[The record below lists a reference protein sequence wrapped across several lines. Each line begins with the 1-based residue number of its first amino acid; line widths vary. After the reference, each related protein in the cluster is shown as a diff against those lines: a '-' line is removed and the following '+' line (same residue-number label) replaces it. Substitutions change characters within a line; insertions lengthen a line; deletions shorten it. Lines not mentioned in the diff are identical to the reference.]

1 MNNTAVYQTCVE
13 MLTQRDYKIIEE
25 NDMLITAVKPDK
37 SNACVIFTEG
47 DNFNMKRMKDIISIS
62 KEKDVQHAII
72 VYPETITSATRNI
85 LTRSFETRFELFN
98 HNDLKFNITKHRLQ
112 PKFEKISEEEKTE
125 LHERF
130 GTQFGK
136 MLVDRPISRFYNY
149 NKGDVIRITRDSG
162 YINYR
167 TVV

>member
-1 MNNTAVYQTCVE
+1 MNNPTVYKTCVE
-13 MLTQRDYKIIEE
+13 MLIQRDYKIMEE
-25 NDMLITAVKPDK
+25 DDMLIMAVKPDN
-37 SNACVIFTEG
+37 SNMCVLFTEG

-62 KEKDVQHAII
+62 REKDVRHAII
-72 VYPETITSATRNI
+72 VYPDTITSATRNI
-85 LTRSFETRFELFN
+85 LTRSFETRFELFS

-112 PKFEKISEEEKTE
+112 PKFEKISEEGKAE

-136 MLVDRPISRFYNY
+136 MLVDGPISRFYNY
-149 NKGDVIRITRDSG
+149 RKGDVIRITRDSG